1 MNIILVAS
9 VIVLLTIIVGV
20 LLALLFVNA
29 GNTVANNQVVI
40 EKEKSGYNPRVT
52 AGHKIMPQADPHTQ
66 IKQAQALAAQRAAML
81 PRGAN
86 MGIRPKPDAAEVRT
100 PAASE
105 GLEKDPLT
113 AAKIAMF
120 HTWGGLQYKQV
131 KPAPAGAPAAA
142 ARPAAAAKPAG
153 PPELRPGIDYP
164 VIEITDSMSPEE
176 KRKATIANSKAKSA
190 AMKAAKASGAGAAG
204 AEVAVEGA
212 PVAAA
217 ATPAAAAPV
226 AAGGSVEPIAGVHYE
241 EIPITDSMS
250 PDEVRKARIANSK
263 AKSAAAKAL
272 KASGAMLAVAQP
284 AAEPAAAA
292 PAPVAAAP
300 VAAAESA
307 IPKPELIEITDSM
320 SPDEIRRARI
330 ENSKRNSAYNKAL
343 KAAGIDPA
351 TVK

>member
-29 GNTVANNQVVI
+29 GNVVAANQVVV
-40 EKEKSGYNPRVT
+40 EKEKSGYNPRLT
-52 AGHKIMPQADPHTQ
+52 AGHKIMPQADASIQ
-66 IKQAQALAAQRAAML
+66 IAQAQALAAQQAAMR

-100 PAASE
+100 PAASDGVE
-105 GLEKDPLT
+105 RDPLT

-120 HTWGGLQYKQV
+120 HTWNGLQYKQA
-131 KPAPAGAPAAA
+131 KPAPAGVPAT
-142 ARPAAAAKPAG
+142 ARPAAAKPAG

-164 VIEITDSMSPEE
+164 VIEITDNMSPEE

-190 AMKAAKASGAGAAG
+190 AMKAAKASGAGAVG
-204 AEVAVEGA
+204 AEVEVEGV
-212 PVAAA
+212 PV
-217 ATPAAAAPV
+217 AAAAPV
-226 AAGGSVEPIAGVHYE
+226 AAPVAVGGTVEPIAGVHYE

-272 KASGAMLAVAQP
+272 KASGAMMAVAQP
-284 AAEPAAAA
+284 VAEPVAAAPTPVAAA
-292 PAPVAAAP
+292 PAPAV
-300 VAAAESA
+300 ESS
-307 IPKPELIEITDSM
+307 IPKPDLIEITDSM

-330 ENSKRNSAYNKAL
+330 ENSKRTSAYNKAL

>member
-20 LLALLFVNA
+20 LIALLFVNA
-29 GNTVANNQVVI
+29 GNTVATNQVVV
-40 EKEKSGYNPRVT
+40 EKEKSGYNPRLT

-66 IKQAQALAAQRAAML
+66 IAQAQSLAAQRAAML

-86 MGIRPKPDAAEVRT
+86 MGIRPKSDAAEVRT

-105 GLEKDPLT
+105 GVDKDPLT
-113 AAKIAMF
+113 ATRIAMF

-131 KPAPAGAPAAA
+131 KPAAAGTPAAA

-190 AMKAAKASGAGAAG
+190 AMKTAKASGAGSAG
-204 AEVAVEGA
+204 AEVAVEGT
-212 PVAAA
+212 PTAAA
-217 ATPAAAAPV
+217 APTAAAPV
-226 AAGGSVEPIAGVHYE
+226 AAGGSVEPVPGVHYE

-272 KASGAMLAVAQP
+272 KASGATMAVAQP
-284 AAEPAAAA
+284 VAEPAAAA

-300 VAAAESA
+300 AAAAESA
-307 IPKPELIEITDSM
+307 IPKPDLIEITDSM
-320 SPDEIRRARI
+320 APDEIRRARI

-351 TVK
+351 SVQ